1 MSAIGEWVWRFL
13 AAALLFGICWAV
25 WVIYQLNPQ
34 SPLIL
39 NPAFEAAAKAR
50 VSDIPG
56 KKQSAQGVIAPPA
69 GAGEL
74 AKAGD
79 EPAKAADAT
88 AATAATAAPAA
99 SAPPAPDSPKTPPIN
114 ADKLKFSDTIA
125 LPLAPN
131 AKK

>member
-1 MSAIGEWVWRFL
+1 MSTSNPGEWIWRFL
-13 AAALLFGICWAV
+13 AAAMLFAVSWAV

-50 VSDIPG
+50 VNEIHG
-56 KKQSAQGVIAPPA
+56 EKQSSQGVIAPAAEAP
-69 GAGEL
+69 
-74 AKAGD
+74 KASV
-79 EPAKAADAT
+79 ETQKVADAQ
-88 AATAATAAPAA
+88 
-99 SAPPAPDSPKTPPIN
+99 PAPEAPKEPPIN

-125 LPLAPN
+125 LPVAPN